1 MENEEAEKEEYHQ
14 KKRDS
19 LITIMHSLKENPP
32 KKDIRNGFNRLAG
45 EMLIELMPEQYGSWP
60 AGEMYEIR
68 AILGYMMFAV
78 YVMGSIDS
86 EDVRQGDEDAY

>member
-1 MENEEAEKEEYHQ
+1 MENDEAENEEYHQ
-14 KKRDS
+14 KKRDA
-19 LITIMHSLKENPP
+19 LITIMRSLMENPP
-32 KKDIRNGFNRLAG
+32 EEALRIGFNRLAG

-86 EDVRQGDEDAY
+86 EEVRQRDEDA